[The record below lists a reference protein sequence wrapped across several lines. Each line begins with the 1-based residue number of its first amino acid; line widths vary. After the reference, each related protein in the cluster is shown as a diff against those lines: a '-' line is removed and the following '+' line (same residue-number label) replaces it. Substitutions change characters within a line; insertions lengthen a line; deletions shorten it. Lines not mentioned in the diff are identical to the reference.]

1 MNNIGPDLS
10 VKFKNAAIEV
20 GNELKSELNLN
31 SPKYRLIEEVTRKAV
46 SSSVRFIL
54 MKCNA
59 NKHGYIT
66 LERLI
71 DGIDFA
77 LNDVLPEDL
86 TEQEFE
92 NFCKGI
98 NNADNPLY
106 MYRMKMIERVT
117 VIHRSFL
124 H

>member
-1 MNNIGPDLS
+1 MNNMGPDLS
-10 VKFKNAAIEV
+10 EKFKNAAIEV
-20 GNELKSELNLN
+20 EKELKSELNLN
-31 SPKYRLIEEVTRKAV
+31 SPKYRLIEEITRKAV
-46 SSSVRFIL
+46 NSSVRFIL

-59 NKHGYIT
+59 NKHGYIS

-92 NFCKGI
+92 DFCEGI
-98 NNADNPLY
+98 NNSDNPLY

-117 VIHRSFL
+117 AIHRSFL